1 MGEYFEKE
9 TFKSWMEEN
18 ITKNP
23 VILTAIDYAPSADA
37 ESVRHGHWIEHDE
50 DICSNE
56 AECSEC
62 HKRIGHSGLPDRF
75 LREFKYC
82 PNCGAKM
89 DGGDDSETD

>member
-1 MGEYFEKE
+1 MAEYLEKE

-23 VILTAIDYAPSADA
+23 VILKSIVYAPSADA

-50 DICSNE
+50 AIWSNE

-82 PNCGAKM
+82 HNCGAKM
-89 DGGDDSETD
+89 DKENSE

>member
-1 MGEYFEKE
+1 MAEYLEKE
-9 TFKSWMEEN
+9 AFKSWMEEN

-23 VILTAIDYAPSADA
+23 VILESIDYAPSADV
-37 ESVRHGHWIEHDE
+37 EPVRHGHWVEHDE
-50 DICSNE
+50 DTWSNE

-82 PNCGAKM
+82 HNCGAKM
-89 DGGDDSETD
+89 DKENGE

>member
-1 MGEYFEKE
+1 MAEYLEKE
-9 TFKSWMEEN
+9 AFKSWLKKN
-18 ITKNP
+18 ITNNP
-23 VILTAIDYAPSADA
+23 MILESIDYAPSADA

-50 DICSNE
+50 DIWSNE

-82 PNCGAKM
+82 HNCGAKM
-89 DGGDDSETD
+89 DKENSE

>member
-1 MGEYFEKE
+1 MAEYLEKE
-9 TFKSWMEEN
+9 AFKSWMEEN

-23 VILTAIDYAPSADA
+23 VILESIDYAPSADV
-37 ESVRHGHWIEHDE
+37 EPVRHGHWVEHDE
-50 DICSNE
+50 DTWSNE

-82 PNCGAKM
+82 HNCGAKM
-89 DGGDDSETD
+89 DKENSE